1 MLNCSRV
8 WLVSEHMLVLE
19 STRPVVE
26 SATHVSID
34 EDAISLWAKA
44 ASPAALKPSGHD
56 LLSQLAGSQEK
67 LANLVLL
74 IDALNFCFWSSDP
87 LRFDW
92 RGRTYE
98 RFNAMFVSLM
108 LAARY
113 EPGWYDPRFWLE
125 VESDEIRQVLGGK
138 GELLLMDE
146 RERII
151 RETGRILIERFDGKF
166 IHAIESVSNRAWPLA
181 VLLMT
186 EFDSFRDVANYRG
199 RVVYFMKRAQIA
211 ALDISMA
218 WQTHEYA
225 PLSGLEELTAFADY
239 RIPQALR
246 HLGILKMTEPLAG
259 RVDAEEELAPGSEE
273 EIEIRAA
280 SIQAVDRMVRAL
292 SKQGK
297 RSSAWQLDWYLWD
310 LSHAEDVAARHHR
323 TRTVYY

>member
-1 MLNCSRV
+1 
-8 WLVSEHMLVLE
+8 MLVLE

-26 SATHVSID
+26 GAMHVAID
-34 EDAISLWAKA
+34 DEAIARWAHEV
-44 ASPAALKPSGHD
+44 SPVALRPAGHE
-56 LLSQLAGSQEK
+56 LLSMLAGSQEK

-87 LRFDW
+87 LRFEW

-98 RFNAMFVSLM
+98 RFNAMFVSLL

-125 VESDEIRQVLGGK
+125 VPADEIRQVLGGK

-146 RERII
+146 REKII
-151 RETGRILIERFDGKF
+151 RETGRILVDRFDGQF
-166 IHAIESVSNRAWPLA
+166 MFAIESVANRAWPLA

-199 RVVYFMKRAQIA
+199 KIVYFMKRAQIA

-218 WQTHEYA
+218 WQTHDYP
-225 PLSGLEELTAFADY
+225 PLAGLDELTAFADY

-246 HLGILKMTEPLAG
+246 HLGVLRFSEDLAR
-259 RVDAEEELAPGSEE
+259 RVDTEEELAPGSPE

-280 SIQAVDRMVRAL
+280 SIHAVDRMSRVAAT
-292 SKQGK
+292 QGK
-297 RSSAWQLDWYLWD
+297 RTTPWQVDWYLWD
-310 LSHAEDVAARHHR
+310 LSHRPDVTARHHR
-323 TRTVYY
+323 TRTVFY